1 MKRLTILAAALMS
14 CLCAFAQR
22 EVFLF
27 PDFQKGHIVFYN
39 NATSDVELNID
50 TYNQVI
56 YYIQGDQLMQ
66 MTNMQSIG
74 NLTVGD
80 RRFVIHDGLLC
91 EAVDVAGHPVLVNWK
106 FKNVNKGSKGALGA
120 TTQSKVDVLWT
131 NLDAGTVVPGQGRA
145 AEQGEYVLE
154 VCQMKSDNTYFI
166 TVGGQS
172 YRVRKLKDLYKAFPD
187 VAPQLKAF
195 AKENHLLMT
204 SAEDSFKIFT
214 ELFRLLGD

>member
-1 MKRLTILAAALMS
+1 MKRLIILAAALMS

-22 EVFLF
+22 EAFLF

-91 EAVDVAGHPVLVNWK
+91 EAVDVNGRPVLVNWK

-120 TTQSKVDVLWT
+120 TTQNKVEVLWT
-131 NLDAGTVVPGQGRA
+131 NLEAGTVVPGEGRA
-145 AEQGEYVLE
+145 AQQGDYVLE
-154 VCQMKSDNTYFI
+154 VWQMKSDNTYFI
-166 TVGGQS
+166 SVDGRD
-172 YRVRKLKDLYKAFPD
+172 YRVKKLKDLYKAFPD

-195 AKENHLLMT
+195 AKENRLLMT
-204 SAEDSFKIFT
+204 SAEDSFKIFRKLF
-214 ELFRLLGD
+214 ELKGE

>member
-1 MKRLTILAAALMS
+1 MKRLIILAAALMS

-91 EAVDVAGHPVLVNWK
+91 EAVDVNGRPVLVNWK

-120 TTQSKVDVLWT
+120 TTQNKVEVLWT
-131 NLDAGTVVPGQGRA
+131 NLEAGTVVPGEGRA
-145 AEQGEYVLE
+145 AQQGDYVLE
-154 VCQMKSDNTYFI
+154 VWQMKSDNTYFI
-166 TVGGQS
+166 SVDGRD
-172 YRVRKLKDLYKAFPD
+172 YRVKKLKDLYKAFPD

-204 SAEDSFKIFT
+204 SAEDSFKIFRKLF
-214 ELFRLLGD
+214 ELKGE

>member
-14 CLCAFAQR
+14 SLCAFAQR

-27 PDFQKGHIVFYN
+27 PDFQKAHIVFYN

-56 YYIQGDQLMQ
+56 YYIQGEQLMQ

-91 EAVDVAGHPVLVNWK
+91 EAVDVNGRPVLVNWK

-120 TTQSKVDVLWT
+120 TTQSKVEVLWT
-131 NLDAGTVVPGQGRA
+131 NLEAGTVVPGEGRA
-145 AEQGEYVLE
+145 AQQGDYVLE
-154 VCQMKSDNTYFI
+154 VWQMKSDNTYFI
-166 TVGGQS
+166 SVDGRD
-172 YRVRKLKDLYKAFPD
+172 YRVKKLKDLYKAFPD
-187 VAPQLKAF
+187 VAPQLKAY
-195 AKENHLLMT
+195 AKENRLLMT
-204 SAEDSFKIFT
+204 SAEDSFKIFRKLF
-214 ELFRLLGD
+214 ELKGE

>member
-14 CLCAFAQR
+14 SLCAFAQR

-27 PDFQKGHIVFYN
+27 PDFQKAHIVFYN

-56 YYIQGDQLMQ
+56 YYIQGEQLMQ

-91 EAVDVAGHPVLVNWK
+91 EAVDVNGRPVLVNWK

-120 TTQSKVDVLWT
+120 TTQNKVEVLWT
-131 NLDAGTVVPGQGRA
+131 NLEAGTVVPGEGRA
-145 AEQGEYVLE
+145 AQQGDYVLE
-154 VCQMKSDNTYFI
+154 VWQMKSDNTYFI
-166 TVGGQS
+166 SVDGRD
-172 YRVRKLKDLYKAFPD
+172 YRVKKLKDLYKAFPD
-187 VAPQLKAF
+187 VAPQLKAY
-195 AKENHLLMT
+195 AKENRLLMT
-204 SAEDSFKIFT
+204 SAEDSFKIFRKLF
-214 ELFRLLGD
+214 ELKGE